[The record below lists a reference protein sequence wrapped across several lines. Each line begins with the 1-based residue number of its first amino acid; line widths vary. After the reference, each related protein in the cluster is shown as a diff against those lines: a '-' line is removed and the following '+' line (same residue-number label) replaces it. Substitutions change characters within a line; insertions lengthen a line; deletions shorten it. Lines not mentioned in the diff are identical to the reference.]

1 MSNISILIKR
11 KVPNLSLKLDFILN
25 LPLVFTQELSHPI
38 FKIVSEESEKLGYQT
53 FVVGGFVRD
62 LFLKRAS
69 KDVDFVTVGSG
80 IKLAQRVKQ
89 RLENAHLSVFK
100 NFGTA
105 QIKTSEWEFEFVGA
119 RKESYDRD
127 SRKPKVEDG
136 SFLDDISR
144 RDFTINSLAI
154 SLNPGNYSELID
166 TFNGLSDLKSGILK
180 TPLEPT
186 ITFSDDP
193 LRMMRAIRFA
203 TQLNFKIEEETHA
216 ALMSEANRLE
226 IISQERITDELNKI
240 IASDKPSIGFKLL
253 FDTKMLHL
261 FFPEMV
267 ALQGVDIREGKGHKD
282 NFYHT
287 LQVLDQTCE
296 KTNDLWVRWAAILH
310 DIAKPN
316 TKRFVA
322 GDGWTF
328 HGHEDKGS
336 RMVRP
341 IFKRLRLPLGEPMR
355 RVQNLVKL
363 HLRPIALTKENI
375 SDSAIRRLIFDAGE
389 DLNDLML
396 LCKSDITTK
405 NKEKEKRFQ
414 ANLVMVEENIDKV
427 EERDRIRNWQPV
439 IDGSKIM
446 EIFNIGAGK
455 EIGII
460 KNALK
465 DAVLD
470 GVISNNYDEAYKF
483 VIEKGKSIGLHSHE

>member
-1 MSNISILIKR
+1 M
-11 KVPNLSLKLDFILN
+11 
-25 LPLVFTQELSHPI
+25 FTKELSHPI
-38 FKIVSEESEKLGYQT
+38 FKIVSEESKKLGFES

-62 LFLKRAS
+62 IFLKRES

-80 IKLAQRVKQ
+80 ITLAYAVKA
-89 RLENAHLSVFK
+89 RLPKSHLSIFK

-105 QIKTSEWEFEFVGA
+105 QIKTDDWEFEFVGA
-119 RKESYDRD
+119 RKESYDRT

-136 SFLDDISR
+136 TFLDDISR

-154 SLNPGNYSELID
+154 SINESNYCELID
-166 TFNGLSDLKSGILK
+166 TFDGLSDLKSGILK
-180 TPLEPT
+180 TPLEPK

-193 LRMMRAIRFA
+193 LRMMRAVRFA
-203 TQLNFKIEEETHA
+203 TQLNFKIEEKTYS
-216 ALMSEANRLE
+216 ALISEAPRLE

-240 IASDKPSIGFKLL
+240 IKSKKPSVGFKLL
-253 FDTKMLHL
+253 FDTKMLHH

-267 ALQGVDIREGKGHKD
+267 KLQGVEIREGKGHKD

-287 LQVLDQTCE
+287 LQVLDQTCDQ
-296 KTNDLWVRWAAILH
+296 TDDLWVRWAAIMH

-316 TKRFVA
+316 TKRFVP

-341 IFKRLRLPLGEPMR
+341 IFRRLKLPLGEPMR

-375 SDSAIRRLIFDAGE
+375 SDSAIRRLIFDAGD

-405 NKEKEKRFQ
+405 NKEKENRFQ
-414 ANLVMVEENIDKV
+414 ANLVLVEENIEKV

-439 IDGSKIM
+439 IDGSEIM
-446 EIFNIGAGK
+446 KIFNIGAGK

-483 VIEKGKSIGLHSHE
+483 VIEKGKSIGLQSHE